1 MPSRDSA
8 GVSRT
13 QLSSGTWAA
22 VPPSARCC
30 SGDSW
35 KSWYEPSSA
44 DVIRAGLAPIL
55 LCATAAGNQ
64 RMVVD
69 GSETRSE
76 GWAHLRWRLGCW
88 RISPRCSK
96 CRHTPRVISGGEPPG
111 SGGRAN
117 AASGASSA
125 FVGLRALIV
134 HAWKHTRPLQHTT
147 LRTGEVRRGAHLE
160 QQHRVRRLLEPAAG

>member
-69 GSETRSE
+69 GSETKR
-76 GWAHLRWRLGCW
+76 GM
-88 RISPRCSK
+88 
-96 CRHTPRVISGGEPPG
+96 
-111 SGGRAN
+111 
-117 AASGASSA
+117 GAPEME
-125 FVGLRALIV
+125 VGLLEDLSALQQV
-134 HAWKHTRPLQHTT
+134 QAHA
-147 LRTGEVRRGAHLE
+147 
-160 QQHRVRRLLEPAAG
+160 